1 MAHIPIFCSPAF
13 SYVSPFTLLFC
24 IVSSL
29 LIEFATE
36 NKKRIANTLIR
47 RNDINKFSWSI
58 IHYIL
63 VNKETATLV
72 KVTRVSAGDDIY
84 SDHFL
89 VIAKLTMRK
98 IWKKKFYKSKRKKK

>member
-1 MAHIPIFCSPAF
+1 M
-13 SYVSPFTLLFC
+13 
-24 IVSSL
+24 
-29 LIEFATE
+29 
-36 NKKRIANTLIR
+36 
-47 RNDINKFSWSI
+47 
-58 IHYIL
+58 
-63 VNKETATLV
+63 NKETATLV